1 MISAMRNIVNFIKIL
16 LIKNKLISYVCVKYV
31 IGKLCIIIITELLK
45 IYREILRLQR
55 ENNIVSHRVFNIAR
69 NGEGVT

>member
-1 MISAMRNIVNFIKIL
+1 M
-16 LIKNKLISYVCVKYV
+16 KYV